1 LNSIVCSSQQKNYVL
16 IVNLKGIVMKK
27 LLVLSLLGLFAAQ
40 ANASDLLG
48 SMKKATSKVEAAQ
61 TKVDETKAAAT
72 DAVSSPDQAALALV
86 KAKLKTGS
94 TKEQVRKEL
103 GEPVETSD
111 KSGAEVWSYDVATL
125 NQSLGDKAAI
135 ASAVGVE
142 VPGADKRVDISFKS
156 DKVHAIAV
164 AAAKAE

>member
-1 LNSIVCSSQQKNYVL
+1 MNKTLLMVVMSGVFS
-16 IVNLKGIVMKK
+16 VN
-27 LLVLSLLGLFAAQ
+27 AQ
-40 ANASDLLG
+40 AADLLG

-61 TKVDETKAAAT
+61 TKVDETKASAK

-103 GEPVETSD
+103 GEPVDINSEGEAET
-111 KSGAEVWSYDVATL
+111 WSYDVSSV

-135 ASAVGVE
+135 ATAVGVK
-142 VPGADKRVDISFKS
+142 VPGAEKRIDIAFKS
-156 DKVHAIAV
+156 DKVHSIKV
-164 AAAKAE
+164 AGE